1 MATFQVCQPTGRTG
15 LVVAWGVVRS
25 LAGFVVAGPSDV
37 DYLGGMGLPPRVRL
51 VIEAFRYVDTHGLL
65 LCGLTQIGSV
75 VLLLSDSLAPHALA
89 VCPWESHRSQ
99 RCRYVARLV
108 CAGVAGSGH
117 RDRRGRVSVAVAV
130 HRDAKEL
137 LPLHAVLRSRWR

>member
-1 MATFQVCQPTGRTG
+1 
-15 LVVAWGVVRS
+15 VVAWGVVRS
-25 LAGFVVAGPSDV
+25 LAGFVVAGPSGV
-37 DYLGGMGLPPRVRL
+37 DYLGGIDLPWLAQLGIR
-51 VIEAFRYVDTHGLL
+51 AFRYVDTHGLL

-137 LPLHAVLRSRWR
+137 LPLLAALRLRGR

>member
-1 MATFQVCQPTGRTG
+1 MLTG
-15 LVVAWGVVRS
+15 LAGLAVGWGVIRS
-25 LAGFVVAGPSDV
+25 LAGFPNAGPSDF
-37 DYLGGMGLPPRVRL
+37 DYLDGMGLPPRVPH

-75 VLLLSDSLAPHALA
+75 VLLLSDSLAPHDLA

-130 HRDAKEL
+130 HRDAKAQSPL
-137 LPLHAVLRSRWR
+137 LTARRARWR